1 MANWKK
7 SAQYILESNNYVQ
20 PAKKKDNTQ
29 SSQTIDL
36 WRNNPNNKTNS
47 TADGAN
53 SSDSWKSQV
62 IEAIKSKSYI
72 NPESRTYELTASDG
86 KNFGTVSFEAYR
98 AIKNNELD
106 SYTPKSTYEKNV
118 INSFADHANK
128 LMQERISSN
137 PTFARYNIDPNNF
150 DYNDLAKWAN
160 QHNQTLHINS
170 SGGIDFSPK
179 YKGGFFG
186 IGGRKLS
193 TDQEDKDMEVLY
205 QLAGNN
211 ARKDFSHKDLG
222 AFMSAI
228 VGFGDGMSFGALDK
242 LTDSAAEYRYKK
254 SGLNPDDLVTPSQAW
269 SKTVAEHSAAN
280 VGGNIVGSVASLSAL
295 NKGVSAATGAIKWLA
310 STPQWVQSAI
320 NNGITF
326 ALASSAETASGGGS
340 WQDVLKN
347 AGINFVGGAAGGSL
361 SSIVG
366 DVGEKLISNT
376 KLRNKI
382 IPEIARN
389 ALSSAAFAGGKTAS
403 TYYLYPKDSRPTTE
417 DITRDVATAFAFGSI
432 SSALNM
438 METSRQ
444 NKANLDVLKNAMAA
458 DYENMARASVVG
470 KDGNTVVV
478 DTENLAKNVIKYG
491 DAIES
496 YLNGKGFEI
505 EVADY
510 SGGTGMTAYG
520 GKSTGAVPTKTIT
533 QAKGARFVGQEKYV
547 KSILAEV
554 QTIKNN
560 AYDILNKAGAAS
572 ASTAPT
578 STTPA
583 TAPTG
588 SLSTAQPTATAA
600 QSVPTASA
608 PTVSAPPPVV
618 SEPVINTPVAAP
630 AAEPAV
636 NINTAATVT
645 APTGNQTNSVNEEIT
660 KYTPETADNE
670 IKKLEDNLI
679 RYGTDDVSRKE
690 VIDTAVDIENALVN
704 SDRSVKEVFDDV
716 SNITHDAVTEIKNKA
731 GSTNAYWNL
740 FGENLKAV
748 KSGNVSE
755 NVDAVTEY
763 SNTYADALLDNDSEK
778 YNAIMTAT
786 DGSDISAQLPKTIME
801 NIIPTNAKNPY
812 EYRLAAAYI
821 KNILNDVNVRVSAE
835 RDEVFTSNQAVGNDN
850 AEDTATTGNTTIPE
864 NMPEQKSLHLTQ
876 VGDFYEAYG
885 DEALEIADKL
895 NLTPTT
901 KVVDGKSVQMVG
913 FPKQALKQY
922 EGVLGNDYA
931 ITVKNQNEGIDE
943 LPEDVSSKIITDTES
958 VAETPNNSAVPYTDK
973 EKQNWKN
980 SNTIIV
986 YENNKQFEAF
996 VRKVLNNEDTHKK
1009 IYFGKIPDTTA
1020 QMVFNKT
1027 GVDVSSHNITLKGYE
1042 IRKILLNSH
1051 GDKATEAARGQ
1062 EPIAVEDLENIP
1074 SIIINPDNVNL
1085 SEKEYEGKP
1094 ALLFEKTI
1102 NGKNYVVAYVSRKHH
1117 DIAIQTMYKKRSLAT
1132 AENAN
1137 ALSFTSKA
1145 TSSTAPNN
1153 IVSQDNK
1160 NVNPENSDSKESST
1174 QQAENVRTDMSKAA
1188 VGSQVLNTDNSPQP
1202 TSETPLNSS
1211 SASGD
1216 IVSQDNGIVNGAE
1229 SNNAENATGLT
1240 DKCELIKTKHTVTG
1254 NDIWVV
1260 TLKDRITPE
1269 EYKDLSGKVKSVGG
1283 YYSRFAK
1290 TPEGKAIPGFIFKTE
1305 PTEKELSVFN
1315 EFFGDS
1321 KNILNNQP
1329 KDDTIKSKTDKDGA
1343 INDES
1348 QSTVLAEKGRN
1359 DDRGLHS
1366 GASGADVESRI
1377 EEANEP
1383 HRDNGGERLP
1393 QSVGDDG
1400 SRSDVGND
1408 SKGIHRGNDEINAV
1422 SEAVGAS
1429 AGNRGRGELLRGRDR
1444 TVQGIHREPEQLAE
1458 SDVKAPE
1465 TIDTEVKTVERK
1477 RPSNKENFI
1486 ITNDVA
1492 AELDNT
1498 LPNAK
1503 DNLEAI
1509 DLLLK
1514 LESEGRSATADE
1526 KKILAKYKGWGGIDI
1541 QRLPWELSQKMNKL
1555 YSYEQHKAMQSS
1567 QNNAFFTPTKV
1578 IDEIYNGLK
1587 RMGFKG
1593 GNVLESS
1600 MGTGNFFGRM
1610 PPAISAKS
1618 KLTGIE
1624 LEAYTARI
1632 AQYLYPGATVINM
1645 PFQDVAI
1652 RNGSYDL
1659 VIGNVPFGQNKIS
1672 YNKKKYSLHNY
1683 FIISSLDKVRDGG
1696 IVAVITS
1703 AGTLDSH
1710 AIDARKAI
1718 MDRADVV
1725 ACYKLPEKVFSR
1737 NAKTD
1742 VQSDLLILRKRAK
1755 GAKPVGDSI
1764 LNTVDS
1770 ASGIKLNEYFVK
1782 HPENVLG
1789 TLAKGTNAWGDITTV
1804 KDNGDFY
1811 DKLNS
1816 AMNKLPKDLI
1826 SGKSELKPVEAI
1838 ISVSDKPRFLEKN
1851 GKIYS
1856 DDGAGTATV
1865 VSKVQEST
1873 VRDYMTVRDAYKNLL
1888 SAYEQD
1894 LPEENIKPLRDV
1906 LSGAYDKFFKEHGVI
1921 TGDGKKKIGNKKSK
1935 NNTFLEA
1942 DSDYYLVSGLEKYNA
1957 KNASFEKSALFEK
1970 DTLRK
1975 KKVKSVDIASDALA
1989 VSLNESGRIDFD
2001 RMSELTGKSKT
2012 QLAEELKGEIVL
2024 TPEGDYILTDLYL
2037 SGNIYEKLDAVKNKP
2052 EFKAQKEML
2061 QKVLPTP
2068 KGAADI
2074 NVKLGANYIEPK
2086 YIEQFARDVL
2096 NSRLTIRKDVSGR
2109 WIIEGVRQ
2117 SRYGDIVNVK
2127 YGCNAFNAVQLLEKV
2142 LNDGEITAT
2151 KKVGTGKEAV
2161 TVPDLEMTDIARQK
2175 ADDIRSAFDS
2185 WIFRD
2190 SDRRNDIVGKYNRMY
2205 NNYRPL
2211 DYNRIAEK
2219 LSFDSMDSVLKEKL
2233 YPHQKNGIA
2242 RFLFDGNVLFAHGVG
2257 TGKTFEMIASVMEA
2271 RRMGI
2276 VNKAAM
2282 VVPNNKVVDFKRDIS
2297 QAYPNAKVLVIDTAN
2312 KKRQTMLGLVNS
2324 NDWDIVLVAK
2334 PTFTKIPV
2342 SRQMQAHYVAQQ
2354 LEDLQVQISEAES
2367 DRNVS
2372 KRQLKGLI
2380 AQRDN
2385 FEQKL
2390 KDLNSDTKRDEN
2402 SIDFEKLG
2410 IDCICVDEAHNYK
2423 SIMTPTKLDIKGL
2436 VNRNNAQVANDMLMK
2451 LDYIRSIDGRII
2463 FGTGTP
2469 ITNTVSEIY
2478 NMMRMGRPD
2487 ILESAGIH
2495 SLDEWVNTFAKIE
2508 TTTEIGIDN
2517 QIKTKST
2524 QIIKSFVNTSEMI
2537 GMFRQFADV
2546 VFTQDV
2552 VKNLPKA
2559 KYIDIEIPG
2568 TPEHKRVQN
2577 QVSKV
2582 IATTKKSELLKAYGQ
2597 VMAMADAAS
2606 VDLRMLSGAE
2616 SEYNVFKN
2624 RTIDELEYENSKI
2637 NKMCDIVFDEYTKS
2651 NNIKGTQIIFC
2662 DKGSG
2667 SGTVYSFNLHKDI
2680 MQKLISKGIPKDEIV
2695 IIKNQSDAQLESL
2708 YDKVNEGEVRVIIGT
2723 SQKMAEGLNVQKRVV
2738 AIHHPTVTY
2747 KPSDWEQGNARG
2759 VRAGNIN
2766 NEVRIYRYLQE
2777 NTFDSHKWQAQDRKS
2792 EMINKALRGEAV
2804 GEMEDIGADEN
2815 GGAGID
2821 AATAMAITS
2830 GNPLVK
2836 EKIDID
2842 KEVTRLKTLKQNY
2855 MGEQYRYQDAIAKN
2869 PAKISQLSAYADN
2882 MNMDI
2887 AVKNKHGDKNAIT
2900 VKGKNFEKQT
2910 EANKA
2915 LAAAIKSAP
2924 KNGQYTKLGTFNGFD
2939 IMFKGDTG
2947 GMNYSVVLKSSNDY
2961 PVDYAENGNNIA
2973 RFAGTLN
2980 RLDSELEKVNSRIE
2994 MLKTDLDFAKKEIMK
3009 PFKKEAD
3016 LTSALDKQKDITYRY
3031 EHYGEKTGVT
3041 ESAKSENTA
3050 PKGKDNTVRSSKDV
3064 PGADSENRWVT
3075 KPVKE
3080 NTNSS
3085 VNIADIVADIRKKF
3099 GIPISAGKVTDR
3111 EASGIY
3117 KEKAEAIRTRIA
3129 NNLPTVSHELGHHL
3143 DKKYEFSRFEST
3155 KELCKEI
3162 SSDFLNKY
3170 VEEEKASEAVAEF
3183 VRTYLKNTNEANR
3196 LCPDFYSD
3204 FISTLSKA
3212 DLKAINEIAS
3222 SVNEYLS
3229 YNVSDRYS
3237 AAIVSSAKNERL
3249 SFKEKW
3255 SELYTNW
3262 VDSFHPQKE
3271 AVDYVENI
3279 TGKNLTG
3286 RNNAYKLATNSLNAH
3301 TIANFLICEGFRDSD
3316 GKIIN
3321 AKSFI
3326 DSIAMV
3332 DSKNV
3337 KLLDKYLVLRH
3348 SLEWIA
3354 PTLKDVSK
3362 KRVFADDTLEDVDT
3376 IKEQMAEIEK
3386 EHPEIKT
3393 AAENLYEYQNNI
3405 LKYFV
3410 IPAGGM
3416 TEDTLDSLN
3425 KKYPS
3430 YVPFYRA
3437 VGKKSGLAKGTFANQ
3452 ESPISRAKGSGA
3464 LIISPTE
3471 SIIRNTEKMVKFAL
3485 RNQVMQTLAHYAN
3498 TVDGFGQFMEK
3509 VPPDMIPHVINITAQ
3524 KGSFENA
3531 LKQVIST
3538 SDNYFEI
3545 SDLFNEILGDTVTD
3559 FTPVASASKKI
3570 VTVMQNGKMS
3580 YYQIHD
3586 SALYES
3592 VAELSPKQVSGLLKI
3607 SHMIMQ
3613 PMKLLI
3619 TQNNPIFAATNAL
3632 RDLGTAYKLS
3642 AINNPVEFAVKYL
3655 KAFGGVITNSKDYKQ
3670 YKAMGGGHSSELTAN
3685 IEDISKTL
3693 HRVAQKDMGKA
3704 RRLAYSI
3711 FLHPVDTV
3719 AALNDVVESTPRF
3732 MEFQR
3737 TLKKTGDLQ
3746 EAIYNADDI
3755 TTNFKRSGKGTTAKA
3770 VNKTIMFNNAAIQG
3784 LDKMFRTVTEKDTK
3798 KRVKTLIKWLIHAL
3812 LIGAV
3817 EYIYNKQVDEE
3828 GYKNLSSY
3836 KKNNF
3841 YNFAIGDGKF
3851 ITLPKPRENA
3861 ILDTFTER
3869 MIEYSL
3875 DGDKEAFYDFGGYL
3889 GLQLLPPMIPDTL
3902 NPVDAVH
3909 SVGGSTIFGGLID
3922 VGFNKDFKGA
3932 PIESEYDKDSPS
3944 NERYTESTTKLAYRL
3959 GQTKLARDNDMSPK
3973 KIDHL
3978 ILSYTGILG
3987 QVNKALFPM
3996 SENRV
4001 DKTIGLRNK
4010 FVSDSNY
4017 STDVLNKLYDN
4028 RDAAERNFKYYNTI
4042 EKAVEYEKNAVITS
4056 YISGMNKAIKA
4067 LPYDKQRDGRIL
4079 LLKDLNNWEYGNTKS
4094 QQKLLSQYKGDSV
4107 TTDYIITG
4115 VPKSEL
4121 EWSDKKV
4128 KYSYQMTPAEYSQYV
4143 KDYLTLVENYRSVS
4157 KNIKADNLAET
4168 KREATKKLNE
4178 KYKKKFE
4185 KKAQKVKKK

>member
-20 PAKKKDNTQ
+20 PAEKKDNTQ
-29 SSQTIDL
+29 NSQTIDL
-36 WRNNPNNKTNS
+36 WRNNPNNKINS

-53 SSDSWKSQV
+53 SSDSWKSQA

-118 INSFADHANK
+118 INSFADHASK

-160 QHNQTLHINS
+160 QHNQTLHFNS

-228 VGFGDGMSFGALDK
+228 AGFGDGMSFGALDK
-242 LTDSAAEYRYKK
+242 LTDSVTEYRYKK

-361 SSIVG
+361 GSIVG

-403 TYYLYPKDSRPTTE
+403 TYYLYPEGSRPTAD

-645 APTGNQTNSVNEEIT
+645 APTGNQISSVNEEIT
-660 KYTPETADNE
+660 KYTPETVDNE

-716 SNITHDAVTEIKNKA
+716 SKITHDAVTEIKNKA

-835 RDEVFTSNQAVGNDN
+835 RDEVFTSNQAAGNDN
-850 AEDTATTGNTTIPE
+850 AENTATTENTIVPE
-864 NMPEQKSLHLTQ
+864 NMSAQKNLHLTQ

-885 DEALEIADKL
+885 DEALEIAGKL

-901 KVVDGKSVQMVG
+901 KIVDGKSVQMVG
-913 FPKQALKQY
+913 FPKQALDQY

-931 ITVKNQNEGIDE
+931 ITVKNQNKGIDSNTPVAPYNKQKTEGSSQVNPRLYKWSAIVNDNSSADDIVPQGNKNVNVENLDFSANVSNAEYVHPYDENKVSKKYLDSVNTEIENAVINIRSGNVDKVPDVIDVTE
-943 LPEDVSSKIITDTES
+943 LNERAVKAISKLVGFDISGYTCKIERDRLVHIENRHGINGEHDHSLSDPKDIARMGYVINNSDNIDWVVDSKGERVFDKQHNDKNNKPSPVIMLNSKIDGTYCISQVVPDSKKKTVWITSARIQKAAVGSQVLHD
-958 VAETPNNSAVPYTDK
+958 NN
-973 EKQNWKN
+973 
-980 SNTIIV
+980 IIP
-986 YENNKQFEAF
+986 Q
-996 VRKVLNNEDTHKK
+996 LQTS
-1009 IYFGKIPDTTA
+1009 
-1020 QMVFNKT
+1020 KT
-1027 GVDVSSHNITLKGYE
+1027 S
-1042 IRKILLNSH
+1042 LNS
-1051 GDKATEAARGQ
+1051 
-1062 EPIAVEDLENIP
+1062 
-1074 SIIINPDNVNL
+1074 S
-1085 SEKEYEGKP
+1085 S
-1094 ALLFEKTI
+1094 
-1102 NGKNYVVAYVSRKHH
+1102 AYS
-1117 DIAIQTMYKKRSLAT
+1117 D
-1132 AENAN
+1132 
-1137 ALSFTSKA
+1137 
-1145 TSSTAPNN
+1145 

-1160 NVNPENSDSKESST
+1160 NVNPENSDLKK
-1174 QQAENVRTDMSKAA
+1174 N
-1188 VGSQVLNTDNSPQP
+1188 DNSLKSNLEAIDDKAVLEQQEHKTKHQDLDDNNVSPKA
-1202 TSETPLNSS
+1202 TSKNALGASS
-1211 SASGD
+1211 D
-1216 IVSQDNGIVNGAE
+1216 IISQESDNVKAGEPINAK
-1229 SNNAENATGLT
+1229 NNTIGLT
-1240 DKCELIKTKHTVTG
+1240 DRCDLIKTKHTVTG

-1290 TPEGKAIPGFIFKTE
+1290 TPVGKAIPGFIFKTE
-1305 PTEKELSVFN
+1305 PKEKELSVFN

-1329 KDDTIKSKTDKDGA
+1329 KDDTIKSKTDKDGG

-1348 QSTVLAEKGRN
+1348 QSTVLAGKGGN

-1377 EEANEP
+1377 EEADGS
-1383 HRDNGGERLP
+1383 HRENGGERLP
-1393 QSVGDDG
+1393 QSAGNDG

-1429 AGNRGRGELLRGRDR
+1429 AGSGGRGELLGRGDR
-1444 TVQGIHREPEQLAE
+1444 AVQGIHREPEQLAE
-1458 SDVKAPE
+1458 SDVKVPE

-1492 AELDNT
+1492 AELDNN

-1503 DNLEAI
+1503 DNIEAI
-1509 DLLLK
+1509 ELLLK

-1526 KKILAKYKGWGGIDI
+1526 KKILAKYKGWGGIDT
-1541 QRLPWELSQKMNKL
+1541 QRLPWDLSQKMNKL
-1555 YSYEQHKAMQSS
+1555 YSYEQRKAMQSS

-1618 KLTGIE
+1618 RLTGIE

-1826 SGKSELKPVEAI
+1826 SGKSELKPVESI
-1838 ISVSDKPRFLEKN
+1838 ISVSDKPRFFEKN
-1851 GKIYS
+1851 DKIYS
-1856 DDGAGTATV
+1856 DDGTGTATA

-1906 LSGAYDKFFKEHGVI
+1906 LSGAYDKFFKEHEAI

-1957 KNASFEKSALFEK
+1957 KDASFEKSALFEK

-2001 RMSELTGKSKT
+2001 RMSELTGKTKT

-2024 TPEGDYILTDLYL
+2024 TPEGDYVLTDLYL
-2037 SGNIYEKLDAVKNKP
+2037 SGNIYEKLDAVKGKP
-2052 EFKAQKEML
+2052 EFKEQEEML

-2127 YGCNAFNAVQLLEKV
+2127 YGCDAFNAVQLLEKV

-2242 RFLFDGNVLFAHGVG
+2242 RFLFGGNILFAHGVG

-2276 VNKAAM
+2276 INKAAM
-2282 VVPNNKVVDFKRDIS
+2282 VVPNNKVVDFKRDIL

-2324 NDWDIVLVAK
+2324 NDWDIVLIAK
-2334 PTFTKIPV
+2334 TTFTKIPV
-2342 SRQMQAHYVAQQ
+2342 SRQTQAHYAAQQ
-2354 LEDLQVQISEAES
+2354 LEDLQIQIAEAES
-2367 DRNVS
+2367 DRSVS

-2380 AQRDN
+2380 TQRDN
-2385 FEQKL
+2385 FEQKI
-2390 KDLNSDTKRDEN
+2390 KDLDSNTKRDEN

-2410 IDCICVDEAHNYK
+2410 IDCICVDEAHNYTRK
-2423 SIMTPTKLDIKGL
+2423 
-2436 VNRNNAQVANDMLMK
+2436 
-2451 LDYIRSIDGRII
+2451 
-2463 FGTGTP
+2463 
-2469 ITNTVSEIY
+2469 
-2478 NMMRMGRPD
+2478 
-2487 ILESAGIH
+2487 
-2495 SLDEWVNTFAKIE
+2495 TF
-2508 TTTEIGIDN
+2508 
-2517 QIKTKST
+2517 
-2524 QIIKSFVNTSEMI
+2524 
-2537 GMFRQFADV
+2537 
-2546 VFTQDV
+2546 
-2552 VKNLPKA
+2552 
-2559 KYIDIEIPG
+2559 
-2568 TPEHKRVQN
+2568 
-2577 QVSKV
+2577 
-2582 IATTKKSELLKAYGQ
+2582 LLA
-2597 VMAMADAAS
+2597 
-2606 VDLRMLSGAE
+2606 
-2616 SEYNVFKN
+2616 
-2624 RTIDELEYENSKI
+2624 
-2637 NKMCDIVFDEYTKS
+2637 
-2651 NNIKGTQIIFC
+2651 
-2662 DKGSG
+2662 
-2667 SGTVYSFNLHKDI
+2667 
-2680 MQKLISKGIPKDEIV
+2680 
-2695 IIKNQSDAQLESL
+2695 
-2708 YDKVNEGEVRVIIGT
+2708 
-2723 SQKMAEGLNVQKRVV
+2723 
-2738 AIHHPTVTY
+2738 
-2747 KPSDWEQGNARG
+2747 
-2759 VRAGNIN
+2759 
-2766 NEVRIYRYLQE
+2766 
-2777 NTFDSHKWQAQDRKS
+2777 
-2792 EMINKALRGEAV
+2792 
-2804 GEMEDIGADEN
+2804 
-2815 GGAGID
+2815 
-2821 AATAMAITS
+2821 
-2830 GNPLVK
+2830 
-2836 EKIDID
+2836 
-2842 KEVTRLKTLKQNY
+2842 
-2855 MGEQYRYQDAIAKN
+2855 
-2869 PAKISQLSAYADN
+2869 
-2882 MNMDI
+2882 
-2887 AVKNKHGDKNAIT
+2887 
-2900 VKGKNFEKQT
+2900 
-2910 EANKA
+2910 
-2915 LAAAIKSAP
+2915 
-2924 KNGQYTKLGTFNGFD
+2924 
-2939 IMFKGDTG
+2939 
-2947 GMNYSVVLKSSNDY
+2947 
-2961 PVDYAENGNNIA
+2961 
-2973 RFAGTLN
+2973 
-2980 RLDSELEKVNSRIE
+2980 
-2994 MLKTDLDFAKKEIMK
+2994 
-3009 PFKKEAD
+3009 
-3016 LTSALDKQKDITYRY
+3016 
-3031 EHYGEKTGVT
+3031 
-3041 ESAKSENTA
+3041 
-3050 PKGKDNTVRSSKDV
+3050 
-3064 PGADSENRWVT
+3064 
-3075 KPVKE
+3075 
-3080 NTNSS
+3080 
-3085 VNIADIVADIRKKF
+3085 
-3099 GIPISAGKVTDR
+3099 
-3111 EASGIY
+3111 
-3117 KEKAEAIRTRIA
+3117 
-3129 NNLPTVSHELGHHL
+3129 
-3143 DKKYEFSRFEST
+3143 
-3155 KELCKEI
+3155 
-3162 SSDFLNKY
+3162 
-3170 VEEEKASEAVAEF
+3170 
-3183 VRTYLKNTNEANR
+3183 
-3196 LCPDFYSD
+3196 
-3204 FISTLSKA
+3204 
-3212 DLKAINEIAS
+3212 
-3222 SVNEYLS
+3222 
-3229 YNVSDRYS
+3229 
-3237 AAIVSSAKNERL
+3237 
-3249 SFKEKW
+3249 
-3255 SELYTNW
+3255 
-3262 VDSFHPQKE
+3262 
-3271 AVDYVENI
+3271 
-3279 TGKNLTG
+3279 
-3286 RNNAYKLATNSLNAH
+3286 
-3301 TIANFLICEGFRDSD
+3301 
-3316 GKIIN
+3316 
-3321 AKSFI
+3321 
-3326 DSIAMV
+3326 
-3332 DSKNV
+3332 
-3337 KLLDKYLVLRH
+3337 
-3348 SLEWIA
+3348 
-3354 PTLKDVSK
+3354 
-3362 KRVFADDTLEDVDT
+3362 
-3376 IKEQMAEIEK
+3376 
-3386 EHPEIKT
+3386 
-3393 AAENLYEYQNNI
+3393 
-3405 LKYFV
+3405 
-3410 IPAGGM
+3410 
-3416 TEDTLDSLN
+3416 
-3425 KKYPS
+3425 
-3430 YVPFYRA
+3430 
-3437 VGKKSGLAKGTFANQ
+3437 
-3452 ESPISRAKGSGA
+3452 
-3464 LIISPTE
+3464 
-3471 SIIRNTEKMVKFAL
+3471 
-3485 RNQVMQTLAHYAN
+3485 
-3498 TVDGFGQFMEK
+3498 
-3509 VPPDMIPHVINITAQ
+3509 
-3524 KGSFENA
+3524 
-3531 LKQVIST
+3531 
-3538 SDNYFEI
+3538 
-3545 SDLFNEILGDTVTD
+3545 
-3559 FTPVASASKKI
+3559 
-3570 VTVMQNGKMS
+3570 
-3580 YYQIHD
+3580 
-3586 SALYES
+3586 
-3592 VAELSPKQVSGLLKI
+3592 
-3607 SHMIMQ
+3607 
-3613 PMKLLI
+3613 
-3619 TQNNPIFAATNAL
+3619 
-3632 RDLGTAYKLS
+3632 
-3642 AINNPVEFAVKYL
+3642 
-3655 KAFGGVITNSKDYKQ
+3655 
-3670 YKAMGGGHSSELTAN
+3670 
-3685 IEDISKTL
+3685 
-3693 HRVAQKDMGKA
+3693 
-3704 RRLAYSI
+3704 
-3711 FLHPVDTV
+3711 
-3719 AALNDVVESTPRF
+3719 
-3732 MEFQR
+3732 
-3737 TLKKTGDLQ
+3737 
-3746 EAIYNADDI
+3746 
-3755 TTNFKRSGKGTTAKA
+3755 
-3770 VNKTIMFNNAAIQG
+3770 
-3784 LDKMFRTVTEKDTK
+3784 
-3798 KRVKTLIKWLIHAL
+3798 
-3812 LIGAV
+3812 
-3817 EYIYNKQVDEE
+3817 
-3828 GYKNLSSY
+3828 
-3836 KKNNF
+3836 
-3841 YNFAIGDGKF
+3841 
-3851 ITLPKPRENA
+3851 
-3861 ILDTFTER
+3861 
-3869 MIEYSL
+3869 
-3875 DGDKEAFYDFGGYL
+3875 
-3889 GLQLLPPMIPDTL
+3889 
-3902 NPVDAVH
+3902 
-3909 SVGGSTIFGGLID
+3909 
-3922 VGFNKDFKGA
+3922 
-3932 PIESEYDKDSPS
+3932 
-3944 NERYTESTTKLAYRL
+3944 
-3959 GQTKLARDNDMSPK
+3959 
-3973 KIDHL
+3973 
-3978 ILSYTGILG
+3978 
-3987 QVNKALFPM
+3987 
-3996 SENRV
+3996 
-4001 DKTIGLRNK
+4001 
-4010 FVSDSNY
+4010 
-4017 STDVLNKLYDN
+4017 
-4028 RDAAERNFKYYNTI
+4028 
-4042 EKAVEYEKNAVITS
+4042 
-4056 YISGMNKAIKA
+4056 
-4067 LPYDKQRDGRIL
+4067 
-4079 LLKDLNNWEYGNTKS
+4079 
-4094 QQKLLSQYKGDSV
+4094 
-4107 TTDYIITG
+4107 
-4115 VPKSEL
+4115 
-4121 EWSDKKV
+4121 
-4128 KYSYQMTPAEYSQYV
+4128 
-4143 KDYLTLVENYRSVS
+4143 
-4157 KNIKADNLAET
+4157 
-4168 KREATKKLNE
+4168 
-4178 KYKKKFE
+4178 
-4185 KKAQKVKKK
+4185 